1 MQPLIALALFI
12 IPLSF
17 SQAAEFTAKGIIDM
31 RASYTN
37 SVNKSYLSGGQGKF
51 GTDDGYLLYIAQAGA
66 ELSIEWEN
74 GLSLHAVFNSF
85 QDSATDFAAGVTE
98 AYLKYR
104 TLPNQAGYRLQMKAG
119 IFYPEI
125 SLENNAYAWA
135 SRDTLNS
142 STLNTWIGEEIRGL
156 GGELKIT
163 RLGRLN
169 NNNFDLSLS
178 ASAFLNNDPA
188 GALLAWHGWTM
199 SSRQT
204 LWGEKQ
210 PLPWFPARDDVF
222 ISQAAESD
230 PFLEIDNKLGYHLN
244 GQWKLHQRGSFS
256 LGYYDN
262 RAVPYKVQDGQY
274 GWDTQFIHAGLRWSL
289 IPSLVLTSQFLSGNT
304 LMQSPEQLDM
314 VNNDFMNLFIAFNYR
329 WSQLINSKKH
339 RSTLRLEHFSI
350 TDNDHTI
357 GDNNNENGQ
366 AFTINHQY
374 RFAKQWFLLAEVNII
389 DSHRP
394 ARAYEGNK
402 VDLIE
407 QQYQLAARYFF

>member
-1 MQPLIALALFI
+1 MQRVIAFNLLIIAVSVA
-12 IPLSF
+12 
-17 SQAAEFTAKGIIDM
+17 QAAEFSAHGIVDM

-37 SVNKSYLSGGQGKF
+37 SVDKSYLNGGQGKF
-51 GTDDGYLLYIAQAGA
+51 ATDDGYQLYLAQTGA
-66 ELSIEWEN
+66 DLSVTWEN
-74 GLSLHAVFNSF
+74 GLSIHAVLNSF
-85 QDSATDFAAGVTE
+85 QDPSDFAAGISE

-104 TLPNQAGYRLQMKAG
+104 SLPNQQGYRLQLKAG
-119 IFYPEI
+119 IFYPDI

-142 STLNTWIGEEIRGL
+142 STLNTWIGEEIRAL
-156 GGELKIT
+156 GGQIKVT
-163 RLGRLN
+163 RLGKFN

-210 PLPWFPARDDVF
+210 PLPWFPARDTVF
-222 ISQAAESD
+222 VSQAADSD

-244 GQWKLHQRGSFS
+244 AQWKLRQQGSLS

-262 RAVPYKVQDGQY
+262 RAIPYKVEKGQY
-274 GWDTQFIHAGLRWSL
+274 GWDTKFIHAGLRWRL
-289 IPSLVLTSQFLSGNT
+289 TPYLALTSQFLSGNT
-304 LMQSPEQLDM
+304 LMQSPEKLDM
-314 VNNDFMNLFIAFNYR
+314 VNNDFYNLFASLSYR
-329 WSQLINSKKH
+329 WLNLLNNNKH
-339 RSTLRLEHFSI
+339 KSTLRIEHFTI
-350 TDNDHTI
+350 TDNDNTV

-366 AFTINHQY
+366 AYTLSHQY
-374 RFAKQWFLLAEVNII
+374 RLSKQWFVLTEVNII

-394 ARAYEGNK
+394 ARAYENDK
-402 VDLIE
+402 IDLIE
-407 QQYQLAARYFF
+407 QQYQIALRYFF

>member
-1 MQPLIALALFI
+1 MHYLPVIALSILFAQT
-12 IPLSF
+12 
-17 SQAAEFTAKGIIDM
+17 SQAAEFKAKGIIDI
-31 RASYTN
+31 RAGYTN

-51 GTDDGYLLYIAQAGA
+51 ASDKGYALYMAQAGA
-66 ELSIEWEN
+66 DVSIEWDN
-74 GLSLHAVFNSF
+74 GFSLHGVFNSF
-85 QDSATDFAAGVTE
+85 QDPADFAAGLTE

-104 TLPNQAGYRLQMKAG
+104 SLPNQQGYRLQVKTG

-135 SRDTLNS
+135 SRDTLNP

-156 GGELKIT
+156 GGEFKVT

-169 NNNFDLSLS
+169 NNKFDLSLS

-210 PLPWFPARDDVF
+210 PLPWFPARDTVF
-222 ISQAAESD
+222 TKQAANSD
-230 PFLEIDNKLGYHLN
+230 PFAEIDNKLGYHLYA
-244 GQWKLHQRGSFS
+244 QWKLHGQGSFS

-262 RAVPYKVQDGQY
+262 RATPYKVEDGQY
-274 GWDTQFIHAGLRWSL
+274 GWDTKFIHAGLRWSL
-289 IPSLVLTSQFLSGNT
+289 TSNLFLTSQFLSGST
-304 LMQSPEQLDM
+304 LMQSPEQIDM
-314 VNNDFMNLFIAFNYR
+314 VNNDFMNLFAAINYR
-329 WSQLINSKKH
+329 WSQFIDGKKH
-339 RSTLRLEHFSI
+339 RSTLRVEHFSI
-350 TDNDHTI
+350 TDNDNTI

-366 AFTINHQY
+366 AVTLNHSY
-374 RFAKQWFLLAEVNII
+374 RLSKQWFLLAELNII

-394 ARAYEGNK
+394 ARAYEGDK
-402 VDLIE
+402 IDLIE
-407 QQYQLAARYFF
+407 QQYQLASRYFF